1 MSFISGKVSQH
12 RHNTKKHFP
21 HTEQIQKSFIHNPQK
36 GYHEKNIL
44 IFYPESLWCVRNWWR
59 LSSTLCLF
67 NIVTPSSLSGFQG
80 ETTFEQSRSLTKGIF
95 CRRFLLFLD
104 FLRFLSLL
112 QNFWQN
118 SVTHVPLWVDYMT
131 KYIEVSELAYQHHQ
145 HEQSKKISELSCQIK
160 PCEWGLELTIRK
172 LFVRKPSDYAH
183 LYFRI

>member
-1 MSFISGKVSQH
+1 M
-12 RHNTKKHFP
+12 P
-21 HTEQIQKSFIHNPQK
+21 WWW
-36 GYHEKNIL
+36 YLCCEKNPHKGLAFVFLVGQKLCFFLRLLIL
-44 IFYPESLWCVRNWWR
+44 GDCNKRVSYIIRKKVTMKKTSWYLTLNFSESLWCVRNWWR

-118 SVTHVPLWVDYMT
+118 SVTHVPLWVDYD
-131 KYIEVSELAYQHHQ
+131 
-145 HEQSKKISELSCQIK
+145 KIY
-160 PCEWGLELTIRK
+160 WG
-172 LFVRKPSDYAH
+172 
-183 LYFRI
+183 

>member
-1 MSFISGKVSQH
+1 METSNRFGVDNQYVIITIFIRKVRGRCLSYQG
-12 RHNTKKHFP
+12 RCLSTAI
-21 HTEQIQKSFIHNPQK
+21 TQKSTSLTQSKYKRVSYIIRKKVTMKKTSWYFTLN
-36 GYHEKNIL
+36 
-44 IFYPESLWCVRNWWR
+44 FSESLWCVRNWWR

-118 SVTHVPLWVDYMT
+118 SVTHVPLWVGYD
-131 KYIEVSELAYQHHQ
+131 
-145 HEQSKKISELSCQIK
+145 KIY
-160 PCEWGLELTIRK
+160 WG
-172 LFVRKPSDYAH
+172 
-183 LYFRI
+183 

>member
-1 MSFISGKVSQH
+1 METSNRFGVDNQYVIITISIRKVRGRCLSYQG
-12 RHNTKKHFP
+12 RCLSTAI
-21 HTEQIQKSFIHNPQK
+21 TQKSTSLPQTKYKNSVIHSPQK
-36 GYHEKNIL
+36 CYHEKKNIL

-118 SVTHVPLWVDYMT
+118 SVTHVPLWVGYD
-131 KYIEVSELAYQHHQ
+131 
-145 HEQSKKISELSCQIK
+145 KIY
-160 PCEWGLELTIRK
+160 WG
-172 LFVRKPSDYAH
+172 
-183 LYFRI
+183 